1 MRLSSLPFLLP
12 LLALA
17 STESPPNGLVVTT
30 IKEAK
35 TCPRAAK
42 AGDRLRV
49 HYEGRLDG
57 PDGKMFDS
65 SKERGNTF
73 NFQLGAG
80 QVITR

>member
-1 MRLSSLPFLLP
+1 MRLLTTVAEQTDAKTLGD
-12 LLALA
+12 ALY
-17 STESPPNGLVVTT
+17 SDGVVTT